1 MVSEALSLARLVSK
15 AETET
20 CPWAKASASSCRHA
34 GAVFPIAGALLLPRQ
49 CLPRWERDRPSLEAA
64 VSLVGAL
71 QVTG

>member
-15 AETET
+15 AETEM

-34 GAVFPIAGALLLPRQ
+34 GAVFPVAGPFCSLPSACHAGR
-49 CLPRWERDRPSLEAA
+49 ERHSLEAA